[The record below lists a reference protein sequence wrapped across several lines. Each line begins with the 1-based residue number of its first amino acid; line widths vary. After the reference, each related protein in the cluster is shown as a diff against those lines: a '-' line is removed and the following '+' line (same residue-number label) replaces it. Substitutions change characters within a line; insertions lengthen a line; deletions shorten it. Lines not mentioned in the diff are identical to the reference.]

1 MANNYKTVA
10 DIASINGEDFSDGMF
25 SDVLNDAPLIA
36 SIPAVTSS
44 KGNVHQYRK
53 TTAAPVVGYVG
64 DGVGRDLSK
73 STKIAVT
80 ADLEALDTSFS
91 VPVHVANASNAEDV
105 VQGELI
111 EHLAASMFA
120 FESQLLNGTVEG
132 DSAGHEGLAD
142 EVNAVASTQFVDAG
156 GDEVAK
162 QSSVY
167 MVRFSALDGVAAVVH
182 PEITVGTTIIQDMLA
197 ANGKSMPHYYTPLQ
211 GYNGVQIGTNFST
224 VRIGNINAVEDTNGL
239 TDILLSN
246 ALEKFPAGKQ
256 PNRIVMNRQQ
266 LGQLQRSRTTYS
278 PTGLPAPRPTEY
290 EGIPITITDALLNT
304 EAVVA

>member
-1 MANNYKTVA
+1 MANSYKTVA
-10 DIASINGEDFSDGMF
+10 EIASINGEDFSDGQF
-25 SDVLNDAPLIA
+25 SDVLNDAPVIA

-80 ADLEALDTSFS
+80 ADLEALDASFA

-120 FESQLLNGTVEG
+120 FESQLINGTIEG
-132 DSAGHEGLAD
+132 DAAGHEGLANQA
-142 EVNAVASTQFVDAG
+142 NAVASSQFVNATG
-156 GDEVAK
+156 STVGA
-162 QSSVY
+162 QTSVY
-167 MVRFSALDGVAAVVH
+167 MVRFSEMDGVAAVIH
-182 PEITVGTTIIQDMLA
+182 PEITVGTTIVQDMLA

-211 GYNGVQIGTNFST
+211 GYNGVQVGTNYST
-224 VRIGNINAVEDTNGL
+224 VRIGNLNDVTDSKGL
-239 TDILLSN
+239 TDDLLSA

-256 PNRIVMNRQQ
+256 PNRILMSRLS

-278 PTGLPAPRPTEY
+278 PTGTPAPRPTEY
-290 EGIPITITDALLNT
+290 EGIPITVTDAIIAT